1 MLCAGVRVQCASVVY
16 TALMK
21 HVYTYMAIGYP
32 NYIYN
37 ICMFVC
43 RITNGMTHVWG
54 HLSVLNNYHW

>member
-1 MLCAGVRVQCASVVY
+1 MLCAGVRVHCASVVY

-32 NYIYN
+32 NYIY
-37 ICMFVC
+37 